1 MKNFLTES
9 HKANRSKN
17 RAIKKNKDLPWKFN
31 IISPANNVLKDN
43 KS

>member
-9 HKANRSKN
+9 HKANRNKN
-17 RAIKKNKDLPWKFN
+17 SVIKKNKDLQWKLN
-31 IISPANNVLKDN
+31 TISLANNVLKDN